1 MAKDAMKRI
10 ADAEDEAAKT
20 EERAKA
26 QCNTIAKEAALRAEE
41 ILENARIKGKEL
53 IEARLE
59 AAEKAASEIEQK
71 AEQDAK
77 NQAAALRKSALNSYE
92 KAVNMVIDTVLN

>member
-10 ADAEDEAAKT
+10 ADAEDKAAET

-26 QCNTIAKEAALRAEE
+26 QCNTIAKEAALRAER
-41 ILENARIKGKEL
+41 ILEDARIKGKEL

-59 AAEKAASEIEQK
+59 VAAKAASEIEQK

>member
-10 ADAEDEAAKT
+10 ADAEDKAAET
-20 EERAKA
+20 EERAKV

-41 ILENARIKGKEL
+41 ILEDARIKGKEL

>member
-53 IEARLE
+53 IEARLAE
-59 AAEKAASEIEQK
+59 AEKATADIKQK
-71 AEQDAK
+71 AEEDAE

>member
-59 AAEKAASEIEQK
+59 VAEKAASEIKQK
-71 AEQDAK
+71 AEEDAK

>member
-10 ADAEDEAAKT
+10 ADAEDKAAET
-20 EERAKA
+20 EEKTKI

-41 ILENARIKGKEL
+41 ILEDARIKGKEL

>member
-10 ADAEDEAAKT
+10 ADAEDKAAET

-41 ILENARIKGKEL
+41 ILEDARIKGKEL

-77 NQAAALRKSALNSYE
+77 NQAAALRKSALKRKK

>member
-10 ADAEDEAAKT
+10 ADAEDKAAET
-20 EERAKA
+20 EERPKA

-41 ILENARIKGKEL
+41 ILEDARIKGKEL

-77 NQAAALRKSALNSYE
+77 NQAADLRKSALNSYE

>member
-10 ADAEDEAAKT
+10 ADAEDKAAET
-20 EERAKA
+20 EEKAKV
-26 QCNTIAKEAALRAEE
+26 QCNTIAKEAALRAEG
-41 ILENARIKGKEL
+41 ILEDARIKGKEL

-77 NQAAALRKSALNSYE
+77 NQAAALRKSALNS
-92 KAVNMVIDTVLN
+92 

>member
-26 QCNTIAKEAALRAEE
+26 QCNTIAKEAVLRAEG
-41 ILENARIKGKEL
+41 ILEDARIKGKEL

-59 AAEKAASEIEQK
+59 VAEKATADIKQK
-71 AEQDAK
+71 AEEDAK

>member
-10 ADAEDEAAKT
+10 ADAEDKAAET
-20 EERAKA
+20 EERAKV

-41 ILENARIKGKEL
+41 ILEDARIKGKEL

-77 NQAAALRKSALNSYE
+77 NQAADLRKSALNSYE

>member
-10 ADAEDEAAKT
+10 ADAEDKAAET
-20 EERAKA
+20 EERAKV

-59 AAEKAASEIEQK
+59 VAEKAASEIEQK
-71 AEQDAK
+71 AEEDAK

>member
-10 ADAEDEAAKT
+10 ADAEDKAAET

-41 ILENARIKGKEL
+41 ILEDARIKGKVL

-77 NQAAALRKSALNSYE
+77 NQAADLRKSALNSYE

>member
-10 ADAEDEAAKT
+10 AAAEDEAAKT

-41 ILENARIKGKEL
+41 I
-53 IEARLE
+53 
-59 AAEKAASEIEQK
+59 
-71 AEQDAK
+71 
-77 NQAAALRKSALNSYE
+77 
-92 KAVNMVIDTVLN
+92 

>member
-10 ADAEDEAAKT
+10 ADAEDKAAET
-20 EERAKA
+20 EERAKV

-41 ILENARIKGKEL
+41 ILEDARIKGKEL

-59 AAEKAASEIEQK
+59 VAKKAASEIEQK

>member
-10 ADAEDEAAKT
+10 ADAEDKAAET
-20 EERAKA
+20 EERAKV

-59 AAEKAASEIEQK
+59 VAEKAASEIEQK

>member
-10 ADAEDEAAKT
+10 ADAEDKAAET
-20 EERAKA
+20 EERAKV
-26 QCNTIAKEAALRAEE
+26 QCNTIAKEAALRAEG
-41 ILENARIKGKEL
+41 ILEDARIKGKEL

-59 AAEKAASEIEQK
+59 VAEKATADIKQK
-71 AEQDAK
+71 AEEDAE

>member
-10 ADAEDEAAKT
+10 ADAEDDAAKT

-26 QCNTIAKEAALRAEE
+26 QCYTIAKEAALRAEE
-41 ILENARIKGKEL
+41 ILEDARIKGKEL

-59 AAEKAASEIEQK
+59 VAEKATADIKQK
-71 AEQDAK
+71 AEEDAK

>member
-10 ADAEDEAAKT
+10 ADAEDEAAET
-20 EERAKA
+20 EERAKV
-26 QCNTIAKEAALRAEE
+26 QCNTIAKEAALRAEG
-41 ILENARIKGKEL
+41 ILEDARIKGKEL

-59 AAEKAASEIEQK
+59 AAKKAASEIEQK